1 MDAFNN
7 TSYYTKEPEV
17 GFGTGTRPPLYMPGG
32 GPGPGAYLIKTTMV
46 FNFIIYTNNFDI
58 LLFIYNLG

>member
-46 FNFIIYTNNFDI
+46 SYHDI
-58 LLFIYNLG
+58 LLFIYFELW